1 MIFDLKI
8 GCVVTPRQLS
18 DVFQYAFMRWKL
30 GVDYIP
36 NSRLYA
42 IDTRNNGKIQVT
54 GEGCINLNHVTH
66 FEPYKFFD
74 HPRDETSWI
83 VGHAQK
89 ARKDNNV

>member
-1 MIFDLKI
+1 M
-8 GCVVTPRQLS
+8 
-18 DVFQYAFMRWKL
+18 
-30 GVDYIP
+30 
-36 NSRLYA
+36 
-42 IDTRNNGKIQVT
+42 
-54 GEGCINLNHVTH
+54 H

>member
-1 MIFDLKI
+1 MIFDLTI

-18 DVFQYAFMRWKL
+18 NVFQYAFMRWKL

-54 GEGCINLNHVTH
+54 GDQ
-66 FEPYKFFD
+66 K
-74 HPRDETSWI
+74 I
-83 VGHAQK
+83 VYLGLGTWK
-89 ARKDNNV
+89 VKD

>member
-36 NSRLYA
+36 NSHLYA
-42 IDTRNNGKIQVT
+42 IDTRNNGKI
-54 GEGCINLNHVTH
+54 
-66 FEPYKFFD
+66 
-74 HPRDETSWI
+74 
-83 VGHAQK
+83 
-89 ARKDNNV
+89 

>member
-1 MIFDLKI
+1 MIFDLTI
-8 GCVVTPRQLS
+8 GCVVTPRKLS

-54 GEGCINLNHVTH
+54 GDQ
-66 FEPYKFFD
+66 K
-74 HPRDETSWI
+74 I
-83 VGHAQK
+83 VYLGLGTWK
-89 ARKDNNV
+89 VKD

>member
-30 GVDYIP
+30 DYIP

-54 GEGCINLNHVTH
+54 GDR
-66 FEPYKFFD
+66 K
-74 HPRDETSWI
+74 I
-83 VGHAQK
+83 VYLGLGTWK
-89 ARKDNNV
+89 VKD